1 MKQKHLPLC
10 LLALALIVL
19 ATAPAFADPLAS
31 GNLVSGDRYAITTM
45 SGEARAW
52 VSGSWVASPAD
63 LQLIVE
69 VTYVGQHNVVFKVVS
84 GTIQFNGKVYSIVS
98 SAWRGDYN
106 RDIHRCVYQGPA
118 TAPNGERT
126 FFVIYGQ
133 DTAQRQQGTY
143 MRMWSAFRDEDMI
156 LWRINLQTYRFK
168 IN

>member
-1 MKQKHLPLC
+1 MKKKHLPLS
-10 LLALALIVL
+10 LLGLALIAL
-19 ATAPAFADPLAS
+19 AAAPAFADPLVS
-31 GNLVSGDRYAITTM
+31 GDVIAGDRYAVTTM
-45 SGEARAW
+45 YGEAHAY
-52 VSGSWVASPAD
+52 VSGSWVTSPAD

-69 VTYVGQHNVVFKVVS
+69 VTYAGQHNVVFKVVS

-106 RDIHRCVYQGPA
+106 RDANTCVYQGPA
-118 TAPNGERT
+118 IAPNGERT
-126 FFVIYGQ
+126 FFVIYGR